1 MEKDVTFTSRTPTY
15 LTPEQRYTMTQI
27 PADLSDREIAR
38 HYTFTQKDLDLISQ
52 RRRHHNRLGFAVQLA
67 VLRFPVI
74 ESRYTSIRQ
83 SLLSLYH
90 ALDEP
95 PGAPE

>member
-1 MEKDVTFTSRTPTY
+1 MEKDVPITSRTPTY

-38 HYTFTQKDLDLISQ
+38 HYTFTQKDLDLVSQ
-52 RRRHHNRLGFAVQLA
+52 RRRHHNRFGFAVQLA
-67 VLRFPVI
+67 VLRFPAI
-74 ESRYTSIRQ
+74 ESRYTSIPQ

-90 ALDEP
+90 ALDEL
-95 PGAPE
+95 PGAQE